1 MAELA
6 VLHLSMLLKSRLVDQ
21 TGESLGRV
29 EDLIVRL
36 ADGAYPPV
44 TGLKARVA
52 GRELFVAA
60 GMITELKPGRVQLA
74 GDQLNFGRFERRARE
89 VLLRQDVLGHRLIN
103 VAGARLARANDIEL
117 AFVNDSW
124 RVVGVD
130 VSLRGPLRRLLPR
143 KLGGR
148 GAARTVL
155 DWESIE
161 PFVGHVPSSRLR
173 MRFGKLAQLHPA
185 QIADLVEAASHE
197 EGEEIIRAVGAD
209 RELEADVFE
218 ELDPVHQ
225 VEFLHQRSD
234 AEAANVLAK
243 MGADDAADLLTEL
256 EQERREPVL
265 SLLPKTQQRKVRT
278 LLGFN
283 PSTAGG
289 LMNPDF
295 LYLSERSTVKR
306 ALEEVRRSSLEPQE
320 LAVVFTHDSE
330 KKLSGALAVA
340 ELVRADPEARL
351 ADIVQR
357 RPVCLHPDA
366 DLPEVARELTDFNLT
381 ALPVVDEDE
390 HVIGVVA
397 VDDVLELIFPEDW
410 RRRLS
415 AFDNE

>member
-1 MAELA
+1 MDLA
-6 VLHLSMLLKSRLVDQ
+6 VLHLSMLLKSKLVDKS
-21 TGESLGRV
+21 GDSLGRV

-60 GMITELKPGRVQLA
+60 KAIGELGPGRVQLA
-74 GDQLNFGRFERRARE
+74 GDQLNLGRFERRPRE

-103 VAGARLARANDIEL
+103 VAGARLARASDIEL
-117 AFVNDSW
+117 AHVDDAW

-143 KLGGR
+143 RLGGR
-148 GAARTVL
+148 SAARTVL
-155 DWESIE
+155 DWASVE

-185 QIADLVEAASHE
+185 QIADLVEAATHE

-218 ELDPVHQ
+218 ELDPEHQ

-243 MGADDAADLLTEL
+243 MGADDAADLLAEL

-295 LYLSERSTVKR
+295 LCLSERASVKR
-306 ALEEVRRSSLEPQE
+306 ALEEVRKSSLEPEQ
-320 LAVVFTHDSE
+320 LTVIFTQDS
-330 KKLSGALAVA
+330 KKRLSGALAA
-340 ELVRADPEARL
+340 AALVRADPEAKL
-351 ADIVQR
+351 ADIVER
-357 RPVCLHPDA
+357 RPVSLSPNA

-381 ALPVVDEDE
+381 ALPVVNDHEQ
-390 HVIGVVA
+390 VIGVVA
-397 VDDVLELIFPEDW
+397 VDDVLELLFPEDW
-410 RRRLS
+410 RRRFA
-415 AFDNE
+415 AFSGE

>member
-1 MAELA
+1 MDLA
-6 VLHLSMLLKSRLVDQ
+6 VLHLTLLLRSKLVDR
-21 TGESLGRV
+21 GGDGLGRV

-60 GMITELKPGRVQLA
+60 KTIGELKPGRVQLA
-74 GDQLNFGRFERRARE
+74 GDQLNLGRFERRPRE

-103 VAGARLARANDIEL
+103 VAGARLARASDIEL
-117 AFVNDSW
+117 AFVEGSW

-143 KLGGR
+143 LLGR
-148 GAARTVL
+148 HGAARTVL
-155 DWESIE
+155 DWASVE
-161 PFVGHVPSSRLR
+161 PFVGHVPTSRLR

-185 QIADLVEAASHE
+185 QIADLVEAATHE
-197 EGEEIIRAVGAD
+197 EGEEIIRAVAAD

-218 ELDPVHQ
+218 ELDIEHQ

-243 MGADDAADLLTEL
+243 MGADDAADLLGDL
-256 EQERREPVL
+256 DQERREPVL

-278 LLGFN
+278 LLGYN

-289 LMNPDF
+289 LMSPDF
-295 LYLSERSTVKR
+295 LCPSERVSVKR
-306 ALEEVRRSSLEPQE
+306 ALEEIRRSSLEPEE
-320 LAVVFTHDSE
+320 LNVIFSHDS
-330 KKLSGALAVA
+330 KKRLSGAFAVA
-340 ELVRADPEARL
+340 ELVRVDPEARL
-351 ADIVQR
+351 ADIIER
-357 RPVCLHPDA
+357 RPVSLHAGA

-381 ALPVVDEDE
+381 ALPVVDDAEQ
-390 HVIGVVA
+390 VIGVVA
-397 VDDVLELIFPEDW
+397 VDDVLELLFPEEW
-410 RRRLS
+410 RRRFN
-415 AFDNE
+415 AFGGE

>member
-1 MAELA
+1 M
-6 VLHLSMLLKSRLVDQ
+6 LHLSMLIKSKLVDRS
-21 TGESLGRV
+21 GDSLGRV

-36 ADGAYPPV
+36 SDGAYPPV

-60 GMITELKPGRVQLA
+60 KMISELKPGRVQLA
-74 GDQLNFGRFERRARE
+74 GDQLNLGRFERRPRE
-89 VLLRQDVLGHRLIN
+89 VLLRRDVLGHRLIN
-103 VAGARLARANDIEL
+103 VTGARLARASDIEL
-117 AFVNDSW
+117 AYVEGSW

-130 VSLRGPLRRLLPR
+130 VGLRGPLRLLLPR
-143 KLGGR
+143 RLGGR
-148 GAARTVL
+148 AAARTVL
-155 DWESIE
+155 DWASVE

-173 MRFGKLAQLHPA
+173 MRSGKLAQLHPG

-218 ELDPVHQ
+218 ELETEHQ
-225 VEFLHQRSD
+225 VEFLRQRSD

-243 MGADDAADLLTEL
+243 MGADDAADLLAEID
-256 EQERREPVL
+256 QERREPVL

-295 LYLSERSTVKR
+295 LCLSERVTVKR
-306 ALEEVRRSSLEPQE
+306 VLVEIRKSPLEPEQ
-320 LAVVFTHDSE
+320 LTVVFTHDS
-330 KKLSGALAVA
+330 KKRLSGALAVA
-340 ELVRADPEARL
+340 ALVRADPEARL

-357 RPVCLHPDA
+357 RPVSLSPNA
-366 DLPEVARELTDFNLT
+366 DLPQVARELTDFNLT
-381 ALPVVDEDE
+381 ALPVVDDKEQ
-390 HVIGVVA
+390 VIGVVA
-397 VDDVLELIFPEDW
+397 VDDVLELLFPEEW
-410 RRRLS
+410 RRRFS
-415 AFDNE
+415 AFSGE

>member
-1 MAELA
+1 M
-6 VLHLSMLLKSRLVDQ
+6 HLSTLLKSKLVDRS
-21 TGESLGRV
+21 GDSLGRV

-44 TGLKARVA
+44 TGLKARLA
-52 GRELFVAA
+52 GRDLFVASR
-60 GMITELKPGRVQLA
+60 MIGELKPGRVQLA
-74 GDQLNFGRFERRARE
+74 GDQLNLGRFERRPRE

-103 VAGARLARANDIEL
+103 VAGARLARASDIEL
-117 AFVNDSW
+117 AFIDDAW

-143 KLGGR
+143 RLGGR
-148 GAARTVL
+148 AAARTVL
-155 DWESIE
+155 DWASVET
-161 PFVGHVPSSRLR
+161 FVGHVPSSRLR

-185 QIADLVEAASHE
+185 QIADLVEAASHD

-218 ELDPVHQ
+218 ELDPEHQ
-225 VEFLHQRSD
+225 VEFLRQRSD

-243 MGADDAADLLTEL
+243 MGADDAADLLAEID
-256 EQERREPVL
+256 QERREPVL
-265 SLLPKTQQRKVRT
+265 SLLPPTQQRKVRT

-295 LYLSERSTVKR
+295 LCFSERVSVKR
-306 ALEEVRRSSLEPQE
+306 ALDEVRKSPLEPEQ
-320 LAVVFTHDSE
+320 LTVVFTQNS
-330 KKLSGALAVA
+330 KRRLSGALAVA
-340 ELVRADPEARL
+340 SLLRANPETRL

-357 RPVCLHPDA
+357 KPVSLHPDA

-381 ALPVVDEDE
+381 ALPVVNDDEQ
-390 HVIGVVA
+390 VIGVVA
-397 VDDVLELIFPEDW
+397 VDDVLELLFPEEW
-410 RRRLS
+410 RRRFT
-415 AFDNE
+415 AFSGE

>member
-1 MAELA
+1 MDMA
-6 VLHLSMLLKSRLVDQ
+6 VLHLSMLLKSKLVDRN
-21 TGESLGRV
+21 GENLGRV

-36 ADGAYPPV
+36 AEGAYPPV
-44 TGLKARVA
+44 TGLKAHVA
-52 GRELFVAA
+52 GRDLFVAA
-60 GMITELKPGRVQLA
+60 KMIAELKPGTVQLA
-74 GDQLNFGRFERRARE
+74 GDQLNLGRFERRRGE

-103 VAGARLARANDIEL
+103 VAGARLARASDIEL
-117 AFVNDSW
+117 AFSEGSW

-143 KLGGR
+143 RLGGR
-148 GAARTVL
+148 SAARTLL
-155 DWESIE
+155 DWGSVE

-185 QIADLVEAASHE
+185 QIADLVEAASHD

-218 ELDPVHQ
+218 ELDPEHQ

-243 MGADDAADLLTEL
+243 MGADDAADLLAEL
-256 EQERREPVL
+256 DQERREPVL

-283 PSTAGG
+283 PSTGGG

-295 LYLSERSTVKR
+295 LCLSERVTVKR
-306 ALEEVRRSSLEPQE
+306 ALEEVRKSPLEPEQ
-320 LAVVFTHDSE
+320 LTVVFTHDSK
-330 KKLSGALAVA
+330 KKLSGALAIA
-340 ELVRADPEARL
+340 ALVCADPEARL
-351 ADIVQR
+351 TDIVQR
-357 RPVCLHPDA
+357 RPVSLHPDA

-381 ALPVVDEDE
+381 ALPVVDKED
-390 HVIGVVA
+390 HVIGVIA
-397 VDDVLELIFPEDW
+397 VDDVLELLFPEDW
-410 RRRLS
+410 RRRFS
-415 AFDNE
+415 AFSNE

>member
-1 MAELA
+1 MEMA
-6 VLHLSMLLKSRLVDQ
+6 VLHLSMLLRSKLVDRG
-21 TGESLGRV
+21 GENIGRV
-29 EDLIVRL
+29 EDVIVRL

-44 TGLKARVA
+44 TGLKAHVA
-52 GRELFVAA
+52 GRDLFIAA
-60 GMITELKPGRVQLA
+60 KMIAALEPGRVQLA
-74 GDQLNFGRFERRARE
+74 GDQLNFGRFERRRGE

-103 VAGARLARANDIEL
+103 VAGARLARASDIEL
-117 AFVNDSW
+117 AFSEDTW

-130 VSLRGPLRRLLPR
+130 VSLRGPLRRRLPR
-143 KLGGR
+143 RLGGR
-148 GAARTVL
+148 SAARTLL
-155 DWESIE
+155 DWESVE

-185 QIADLVEAASHE
+185 EIADLVEAATHE

-209 RELEADVFE
+209 REFEADVFE
-218 ELDPVHQ
+218 ELDPEHQ

-243 MGADDAADLLTEL
+243 MGADDAADLLAEL

-295 LYLSERSTVKR
+295 LCFSERVSAKR
-306 ALEEVRRSSLEPQE
+306 ALDEIKRSTLEPEQ
-320 LAVVFTHDSE
+320 LTVVFTSDS
-330 KKLSGALAVA
+330 KKRLSGALAVA
-340 ELVRADPEARL
+340 ALVRADPETRL

-357 RPVCLHPDA
+357 RPVSLHPAA

-381 ALPVVDEDE
+381 ALPVVNEE
-390 HVIGVVA
+390 EQVVGVVA
-397 VDDVLELIFPEDW
+397 VDDVLELLFPEDW
-410 RRRLS
+410 RRRFS
-415 AFDNE
+415 AFSNE

>member
-1 MAELA
+1 MDMA
-6 VLHLSMLLKSRLVDQ
+6 VVHLSTLLKSKLVDRG
-21 TGESLGRV
+21 GESLGRV

-36 ADGAYPPV
+36 SDGAYPPV
-44 TGLKARVA
+44 TGLRARVA
-52 GRELFVAA
+52 GRSLFVATK
-60 GMITELKPGRVQLA
+60 MIAQLEPSRVQLV
-74 GDQLNFGRFERRARE
+74 GDQLNFGRFERRRGE
-89 VLLRQDVLGHRLIN
+89 VLLREDVLGHRLIN
-103 VAGARLARANDIEL
+103 VAGARLARASDIEL
-117 AFVNDSW
+117 AFTEDAW

-130 VSLRGPLRRLLPR
+130 VSLRGPLRRLLPGR
-143 KLGGR
+143 LGGQSE
-148 GAARTVL
+148 ARTVL
-155 DWESIE
+155 DWESVE

-173 MRFGKLAQLHPA
+173 MRSGKLAKLHPA
-185 QIADLVEAASHE
+185 QIADLVEAATHD

-218 ELDPVHQ
+218 ELDPEHQ

-243 MGADDAADLLTEL
+243 MGADDAADLLAEL

-295 LYLSERSTVKR
+295 LCFSERVSVKR
-306 ALEEVRRSSLEPQE
+306 ALDEIKKSTLEPEQ
-320 LAVVFTHDSE
+320 LTVVFTSDS
-330 KKLSGALAVA
+330 KKRLSGAFAVA
-340 ELVRADPEARL
+340 ALVRADPETRL
-351 ADIVQR
+351 TDIAQR
-357 RPVCLHPDA
+357 RPVSLHPDA

-390 HVIGVVA
+390 HVIGVIA

-410 RRRLS
+410 RRRFS
-415 AFDNE
+415 AFSNE

>member
-1 MAELA
+1 
-6 VLHLSMLLKSRLVDQ
+6 MLLKSRLVDRA
-21 TGESLGRV
+21 GESLGRV

-44 TGLKARVA
+44 TGLKVRVA

-60 GMITELKPGRVQLA
+60 RMITELKPGRVQLA
-74 GDQLNFGRFERRARE
+74 GDQLNFGRFERRSRE

-103 VAGARLARANDIEL
+103 VAGARLARARDIDL
-117 AFVNDSW
+117 AFVDDSW

-143 KLGGR
+143 MPGGS
-148 GAARTVL
+148 ATRTVL
-155 DWESIE
+155 DWESVE

-173 MRFGKLAQLHPA
+173 MRFWKLAQLHPA

-218 ELDPVHQ
+218 ELDMEHQ

-243 MGADDAADLLTEL
+243 MGADDAADLLAEL

-289 LMNPDF
+289 LMSPDF
-295 LYLSERSTVKR
+295 LYLSGRSTVKR
-306 ALEEVRRSSLEPQE
+306 ALEEVRRSSLEPRE
-320 LAVVFTHDSE
+320 LAVVFIHDSE
-330 KKLSGALAVA
+330 RKLSGALAVV

-351 ADIVQR
+351 ADIVHR

-381 ALPVVDEDE
+381 ALAVVDEDGQA
-390 HVIGVVA
+390 IGVVA
-397 VDDVLELIFPEDW
+397 VDDVLELMFPEDW

-415 AFDNE
+415 AFDND

>member
-1 MAELA
+1 L
-6 VLHLSMLLKSRLVDQ
+6 
-21 TGESLGRV
+21 
-29 EDLIVRL
+29 
-36 ADGAYPPV
+36 
-44 TGLKARVA
+44 
-52 GRELFVAA
+52 
-60 GMITELKPGRVQLA
+60 
-74 GDQLNFGRFERRARE
+74 
-89 VLLRQDVLGHRLIN
+89 
-103 VAGARLARANDIEL
+103 
-117 AFVNDSW
+117 
-124 RVVGVD
+124 
-130 VSLRGPLRRLLPR
+130 
-143 KLGGR
+143 
-148 GAARTVL
+148 L
-155 DWESIE
+155 DWESVE

-218 ELDPVHQ
+218 ELDPEHQ

-243 MGADDAADLLTEL
+243 MGADDAADLLAEL
-256 EQERREPVL
+256 AQERREPVL

-295 LYLSERSTVKR
+295 LCFSERASVKR
-306 ALEEVRRSSLEPQE
+306 ALDEIKRSTVEPEQ
-320 LAVVFTHDSE
+320 LTVVFTSDS
-330 KKLSGALAVA
+330 KKRLSGALAVA
-340 ELVRADPEARL
+340 ALVRADPETRL

-357 RPVCLHPDA
+357 RPVSLHPDA

-381 ALPVVDEDE
+381 ALPVVDENE
-390 HVIGVVA
+390 HVIGVIA

-410 RRRLS
+410 RRRFS
-415 AFDNE
+415 AFSNE

>member
-1 MAELA
+1 MDLA
-6 VLHLSMLLKSRLVDQ
+6 VLHLTMLVKSKLVDRSGD
-21 TGESLGRV
+21 TLGRI

-60 GMITELKPGRVQLA
+60 KLIGELKPGRVQLA
-74 GDQLNFGRFERRARE
+74 GDQLNLGRFERRPRE
-89 VLLRQDVLGHRLIN
+89 VLLSQDVLGHRLIN
-103 VAGARLARANDIEL
+103 VAGARLARASDIEL
-117 AFVNDSW
+117 AFVDGAW

-130 VSLRGPLRRLLPR
+130 VSLRGPLRQLLPR
-143 KLGGR
+143 RLGGR

-155 DWESIE
+155 DWASVE

-218 ELDPVHQ
+218 ELDPEHQ

-243 MGADDAADLLTEL
+243 MGADDAADLLAEL
-256 EQERREPVL
+256 DQERREPVL

-295 LYLSERSTVKR
+295 LCLSERISVKR
-306 ALEEVRRSSLEPQE
+306 ALEEVKRSGLEPEQ
-320 LAVVFTHDSE
+320 LNVVFTCDS
-330 KKLSGALAVA
+330 KKRLSGALAVA
-340 ELVRADPEARL
+340 ALVRADPETRL

-357 RPVCLHPDA
+357 KPVSLHPDA

-381 ALPVVDEDE
+381 ALPVVNE
-390 HVIGVVA
+390 HEQVIGVVA

-410 RRRLS
+410 RRRFA
-415 AFDNE
+415 AFSGE